1 MPQGAERGTKAKWQ
15 QHKLTPPCLEARTGA
30 HSKKPKRP
38 FYHQVELGES
48 SLGQASWR
56 HPGKIAQSLWLTEKR
71 IFSLVVCVL
80 FCPTHRPGISCL
92 FHWEIPSW
100 KSREGVSCVILFS
113 KRNKNKKDVN
123 LTGHQTLQWLTVGW
137 EENLTQHSC
146 WDFGIYISCTTTKL
160 APCFCQWPPPN
171 SGLPT
176 QACWEQVWVQVVPVK
191 LLPTLMGKCL
201 GNASSTADHCC
212 YFSPERRCVE
222 MPCWR
227 TSSIFKRLLS
237 TVGTE
242 TASPT

>member
-1 MPQGAERGTKAKWQ
+1 MYYFAQ
-15 QHKLTPPCLEARTGA
+15 LTAQEF
-30 HSKKPKRP
+30 H
-38 FYHQVELGES
+38 VS
-48 SLGQASWR
+48 S
-56 HPGKIAQSLWLTEKR
+56 TEKFPPENQGR
-71 IFSLVVCVL
+71 EYRVS
-80 FCPTHRPGISCL
+80 FC
-92 FHWEIPSW
+92 FQ
-100 KSREGVSCVILFS
+100 K
-113 KRNKNKKDVN
+113 KNKNKKDVN

-222 MPCWR
+222 MPC
-227 TSSIFKRLLS
+227 
-237 TVGTE
+237 
-242 TASPT
+242 